1 MWLWL
6 LETPVPSQL
15 ARSMAPTL
23 PEVRLVWHRTLLRLQ
38 PLRPDRRQAHPLVIW
53 RGLLKSVGARC
64 APPPLAF
71 HVPDRQVREL
81 PALFDAGDVIEL
93 EVLHFTPDP
102 DRVLAWLQALT
113 AHLTDDSRAHHR
125 LLAEP
130 GIEPIAFSVT
140 PAASPPKAVEVEFLT
155 PLPFRPAPGRPA
167 TALTL
172 DAFLANL
179 HGRVKALFG
188 LTLAPPLATGIQL
201 QAEYWGYHKIDAPS
215 HSQPGQREWL
225 HGGLGP
231 LWFRGDLAPLLPW
244 LELAAAIHAGGKQE
258 LNPLGYC
265 RLRLEPRPHF
275 DLILEHPGL
284 YRQTLEHLSGKAEEG
299 NAALALL
306 QAQEAESPEQACR
319 TLAAAITAGTWQPA
333 PAQVFP
339 IPKHGGVR
347 WVETYEPETQL
358 VLASLHRLLVKPLD
372 RLFSPV
378 SFGFRPGRS
387 VDAAMALIQSAIA
400 AGYRYIVR
408 TDIHDCFGSID
419 LDLLEARLNEVLPP
433 ADTRL
438 RHLLHRCLRGEVARQ
453 GQIASRQRGLAQG
466 SPLSPL
472 LANLYLDTFD
482 RSLATAPGRLVRFA
496 DDMALLARS
505 RAEAEQLL
513 AQAQEAVKRLR
524 LTLNGDKTLITEAEA
539 GFAFLGQHLDA
550 EGVEAPPARRHLPQR
565 KTLYVSALG
574 TWLGN
579 NGEAVE
585 VHRRGLPT
593 EVIPLR
599 RLGGIVILAPAS
611 LSTGLIGRCASAG
624 VPITIA
630 PFGHNAALV
639 APASRGF
646 LETAARQAQHWDALG
661 VHGRLGIARRLVE
674 AKLNGYAF
682 LLRQR
687 YAPGMNKLLRFIEQ
701 QIKSCATVPDTDTLR
716 GHEGATARK
725 IQRAIDGFIHIEEFH
740 FARRDRLEPDLMNPL
755 FNLGYHLLY
764 GRISS
769 ALRGAGLNPWLGYL
783 HDAGDAYESLT
794 CDLQELFRA
803 PVDRML
809 LALVNRRQI
818 RPEHYQTGPH
828 GPRFT
833 PEAMRIVAAGYEA
846 MLQDRGPELTLAQ
859 AIDAQVETV
868 RRHVLGREGLWIY
881 RWGQE
886 PARAS
891 GGMEEEL

>member
-1 MWLWL
+1 M
-6 LETPVPSQL
+6 PSQL
-15 ARSMAPTL
+15 ARSVSPGL
-23 PEVRLVWHRTLLRLQ
+23 PEVTLAWHRTRLRLQ
-38 PLRPDRRQAHPLVIW
+38 PLRPEGRQAHPLVIW
-53 RGLLKSVGARC
+53 RGLLKSVGSRC
-64 APPPLAF
+64 APAPLAF

-81 PALFDAGDVIEL
+81 PALFDAGDAIEL

-102 DRVLAWLQALT
+102 DRVRAWLQALA
-113 AHLTDDSRAHHR
+113 AHLTADARAHHR

-130 GIEPIAFSVT
+130 SIEPISFSAAPALST
-140 PAASPPKAVEVEFLT
+140 PPRAVEVEFLT
-155 PLPFRPAPGRPA
+155 PLPFRPTPGHPN

-172 DAFLANL
+172 DAFLAIL

-188 LTLAPPLATGIQL
+188 LTLTPPPASGIQL

-265 RLRLEPRPHF
+265 RLRREPQPHF
-275 DLILEHPGL
+275 DPLLARPGL
-284 YRQTLEHLSGKAEEG
+284 YRQTLEHLSGKGDEG

-306 QAQEAESPEQACR
+306 QAREAASPEAACR
-319 TLAAAITAGTWQPA
+319 TLAAAIAAGTWHPA
-333 PAQVFP
+333 PAQVLP

-347 WVETYEPETQL
+347 WVETFEPETQL
-358 VLASLHRLLVKPLD
+358 VLASLHQLLVKPLD
-372 RLFSPV
+372 RLFSPA

-387 VDAAMALIQSAIA
+387 VDAAMDRIQSAIA
-400 AGYRYIVR
+400 AGYRHIVR
-408 TDIHDCFGSID
+408 TDIHDCFGAID
-419 LDLLEARLNEVLPP
+419 LDLLEARLDEVLPP
-433 ADTRL
+433 ADIRL
-438 RHLLHRCLRGEVARQ
+438 RQLLHLCLRGEVARQ
-453 GQIASRQRGLAQG
+453 GQIAPRQRGLAQG

-472 LANLYLDTFD
+472 LANLYLDRLD
-482 RSLATAPGRLVRFA
+482 RCLEEAPGHLTRFA
-496 DDMALLARS
+496 DDIALLARS
-505 RAEAEQLL
+505 RAEAEELL
-513 AQAQEAVKRLR
+513 ARAQAAVNALR
-524 LTLNGDKTLITEAEA
+524 LTLNDDKTLITEAEA
-539 GFAFLGQHLDA
+539 GFTFLGQRLDG
-550 EGVEAPPARRHLPQR
+550 EGVETPPHRCHLPQR
-565 KTLYVSALG
+565 KTLYVTALG

-585 VHRRGLPT
+585 VHRRGAPP

-599 RLGGIVILAPAS
+599 RLGSIIVLAPAS

-630 PFGHNAALV
+630 PFGHNAALI

-646 LETAARQAQHWDALG
+646 LETAAQQAEHWHALG
-661 VHGRLGIARRLVE
+661 PTGRLAIARRLVE
-674 AKLNGYAF
+674 AKLNGYAC

-687 YAPGMNKLLRFIEQ
+687 YAPGMNQLLHFIER
-701 QIKSCATVPDTDTLR
+701 QIQSFTTVPDTDALR
-716 GHEGATARK
+716 GHEGATARQ
-725 IQRAIDGFIHIEEFH
+725 IQRAIDGFIQVEAFH

-818 RPEHYQTGPH
+818 QPEHYVPGPH
-828 GPRFT
+828 GPRFSA
-833 PEAMRIVAAGYEA
+833 EAIRIVAAGYEA
-846 MLQDRGPELTLAQ
+846 MLQDQRRELTMAQ
-859 AIDAQVETV
+859 AIDAQVEAV
-868 RRHVLGREGLWIY
+868 RRYVQGREGLWIY

-886 PARAS
+886 RTEAIN
-891 GGMEEEL
+891 GGEEA